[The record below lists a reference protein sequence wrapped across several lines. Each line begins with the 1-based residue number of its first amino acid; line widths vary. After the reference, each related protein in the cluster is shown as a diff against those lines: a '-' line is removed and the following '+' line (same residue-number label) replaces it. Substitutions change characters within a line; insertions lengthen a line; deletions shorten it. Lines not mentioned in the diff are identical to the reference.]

1 MLVIF
6 VFSKDSLEL
15 ILNFLK
21 PRSSF
26 LASAFLNQI
35 NAHRQSYQQSPVPSC
50 FNSLWLRSAG
60 KIASSVVL
68 LYFLLRNANGLAR
81 IQANKLAS
89 KQ

>member
-1 MLVIF
+1 LLVIF
-6 VFSKDSLEL
+6 VFSKDSLQL

-35 NAHRQSYQQSPVPSC
+35 NANRQSYQQSPVPC

-68 LYFLLRNANGLAR
+68 VYFLLRNANGLAR
-81 IQANKLAS
+81 IQAEKLAS
-89 KQ
+89 KK